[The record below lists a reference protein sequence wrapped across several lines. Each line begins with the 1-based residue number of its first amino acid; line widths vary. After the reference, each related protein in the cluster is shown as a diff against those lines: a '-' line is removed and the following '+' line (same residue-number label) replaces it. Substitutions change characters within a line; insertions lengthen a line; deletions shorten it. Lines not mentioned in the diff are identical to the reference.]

1 MKFLEQWRR
10 AKLPEA
16 DEAVQISEEDG
27 IRSLHLGSETVQSSM
42 RISAPNDLVL
52 AYTRA
57 MMCFLLFVPEP
68 SRVSMIGL
76 GGGSLAKFI
85 FHRLPNSRIVAIE
98 NNAQVIVAAHRQF
111 HVPQHDV
118 RLNIVQA
125 DGAVWVKQHP
135 ASSDVLLVDG
145 YDGRRQVNELCSV
158 NFYAAAAAALAPHG
172 VLVVN
177 LWSNDA
183 RFDEL
188 VQRIE
193 AAFHGQIVLTPALRH
208 GNIIAIAFVE
218 AGGPIEWR
226 SLEACAAQ
234 LERQYGLEFG
244 RFVGGMKRLN
254 PHTDKWLLL

>member
-1 MKFLEQWRR
+1 MQTGKNVKFLEQWRR

-111 HVPQHDV
+111 HVPHHDV
-118 RLNIVQA
+118 RLNIVQYT
-125 DGAVWVKQHP
+125 
-135 ASSDVLLVDG
+135 S
-145 YDGRRQVNELCSV
+145 
-158 NFYAAAAAALAPHG
+158 
-172 VLVVN
+172 
-177 LWSNDA
+177 
-183 RFDEL
+183 
-188 VQRIE
+188 
-193 AAFHGQIVLTPALRH
+193 
-208 GNIIAIAFVE
+208 
-218 AGGPIEWR
+218 
-226 SLEACAAQ
+226 
-234 LERQYGLEFG
+234 
-244 RFVGGMKRLN
+244 
-254 PHTDKWLLL
+254 